1 VTRVLGQCLL
11 SIAAI
16 AQIKNAHA
24 QSGVCQ
30 NDSDNQ
36 NTRICEYSDGRART
50 ETTIDDYHAFHTYT
64 AQQWKVKKA
73 KIERMR
79 NSAAC
84 AKASDSMS
92 DEYVHSDAWVAA
104 SKIAAKVCGRY

>member
-1 VTRVLGQCLL
+1 MKRALGLLCLL

-16 AQIKNAHA
+16 AHA
-24 QSGVCQ
+24 QSGVCY
-30 NDSDNQ
+30 NDSDDQ
-36 NTRICEYSDGRART
+36 YTRICEYSNGGART
-50 ETTIDDYHAFHTYT
+50 DNIVGDYHSFHTYT

-73 KIERMR
+73 KIDRMR

-84 AKASDSMS
+84 AKASDSMP

-104 SKIAAKVCGRY
+104 STIAAKVCGRY